1 MTDGLDAIQTPPEQ
15 PAAPEKVNS
24 FQRIAGVFFSPG
36 DTFASIARKP
46 DVLIPLTV
54 FVIVS
59 LVIGWT
65 LAGHIDYAAVAR
77 EAMEQGQRGQNMPAE
92 QMDRM
97 VRIMGGFMK
106 AASYAGPLLSIIG
119 LAIISG
125 VLLLA
130 VRIMGGEGDY
140 KQAFSVTTYAW
151 YPRLLKGIL
160 AFIVLNFVMAAG
172 GLKSLSFVDLQ
183 NPIRSNLAFLF
194 NPKTQTLA
202 YAFLSSFDIFAI
214 WYLIVLIIGFSEVS
228 KLSRAKTAA
237 IVIVLWLV
245 VVMMTLIGPAIASLR
260 SH

>member
-24 FQRIAGVFFSPG
+24 FQRIVGVFFSPG

-160 AFIVLNFVMAAG
+160 AFIVLFNR
-172 GLKSLSFVDLQ
+172 KSLSFVDLQ